1 MQENSS
7 FFLAARER
15 VPAPAQKAGHHYLNW
30 AELQA
35 SYVGFRCKPPL

>member
-15 VPAPAQKAGHHYLNW
+15 VPTPAQTAGHHYLNW
-30 AELQA
+30 DVRQA
-35 SYVGFRCKPPL
+35 SYIGFHCKPPL